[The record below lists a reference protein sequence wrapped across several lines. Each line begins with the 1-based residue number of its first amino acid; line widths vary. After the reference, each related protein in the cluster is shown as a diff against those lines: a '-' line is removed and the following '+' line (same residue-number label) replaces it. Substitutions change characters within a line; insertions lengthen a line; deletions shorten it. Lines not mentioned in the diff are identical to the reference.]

1 MVHYPVDQWDA
12 TIYNFIRDFIARRRY
27 SPTFREIQ
35 QGIKAKPTAD
45 NPTPPEKSTDFIS
58 RRVDGLVKL
67 GLLDRPDK
75 LGEGRGV
82 ARAITIRK
90 DVVLIPDR

>member
-1 MVHYPVDQWDA
+1 MVHYPVDAWDVS
-12 TIYNFIRDFIARRRY
+12 IYQFIQDFIARRRY
-27 SPTFREIQ
+27 SPTFREIKD
-35 QGIKAKPTAD
+35 GTGAS
-45 NPTPPEKSTDFIS
+45 STDFVN

-90 DVVLIPDR
+90 DVDFAQNKE